1 MDDLTA
7 IVGLG
12 NPGSYARTRHN
23 VGYEVVD
30 VLSRQWSIPVR
41 ARKHHARTGSG
52 EIEGR
57 PVLLVKPETYMNNS
71 GRAVQSLR
79 DTYRLPGERLFV
91 ICDDIHLP
99 LGKIRLRRNGSHGGQ
114 NGLRSIIEGLGTLD
128 FPRMRLG
135 IAGEDRPPEEW
146 VDFVLSKFT
155 KQERLV
161 MEDVF
166 LRAAEAVA
174 LFVTEGIESA
184 MNKYN

>member
-1 MDDLTA
+1 MDDLTV

-12 NPGSYARTRHN
+12 NPGRYARTRHN

-30 VLSRQWSIPVR
+30 VLSRQWNIPVR

-71 GRAVQSLR
+71 GQAVQSVR
-79 DTYRLPGERLFV
+79 DTHRLPAERLLV
-91 ICDDIHLP
+91 ICDDIHLS

-114 NGLRSIIEGLGTLD
+114 NGLRSIIEGLGTQD

-135 IAGEDRPPEEW
+135 IAEADLPPEQW

-155 KQERLV
+155 EEERRV
-161 MEDVF
+161 IADVF
-166 LRAAEAVA
+166 LLAAEAAA